1 MVLKAQ
7 MLVDL
12 HKTTNL
18 LQDMVIFKKFQ
29 KRTESHIR
37 ISPKVYV
44 GKFHSTAGM
53 SF

>member
-1 MVLKAQ
+1 MAQ
-7 MLVDL
+7 KLMDP
-12 HKTTNL
+12 HKIINL
-18 LQDMVIFKKFQ
+18 LRDMVIFKKFQ

-44 GKFHSTAGM
+44 GKFHSTAGI